1 MVNTIRKEVF
11 LIMCS
16 QLNEDTRYSGCLLF
30 ELRITVD
37 YTLQTLCGAPHN
49 VCNEEGKCNGMHPNR
64 AVYGDNKEMLDV
76 IFGPFFICDCS
87 GESFGSLS
95 DEQIET
101 YKNLFR
107 KPERFFVR
115 NNKIV
120 AVPYMPA
127 AAKTDREER

>member
-1 MVNTIRKEVF
+1 MNQTKTIRVVYVEPDKCARVMDLGTE
-11 LIMCS
+11 L
-16 QLNEDTRYSGCLLF
+16 EDMQRAVG
-30 ELRITVD
+30 II
-37 YTLQTLCGAPHN
+37 
-49 VCNEEGKCNGMHPNR
+49 CNEEGKCNGMHPNR
-64 AVYGDNKEMLDV
+64 AVYDDNKEMLDV

-87 GESFGSLS
+87 GENFGSLS